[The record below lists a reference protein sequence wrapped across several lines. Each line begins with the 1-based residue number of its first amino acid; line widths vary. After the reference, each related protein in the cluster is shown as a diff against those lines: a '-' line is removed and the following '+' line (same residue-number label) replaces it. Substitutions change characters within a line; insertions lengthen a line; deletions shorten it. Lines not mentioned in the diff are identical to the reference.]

1 MEDLQKTKPVS
12 EKLVFSPSAGRYIQ
26 VKTKFWSAHFTALL
40 WVALSIFLSIP
51 WVHDLSKIVTMP
63 VAILIIAGIGYIPG
77 YINAFNVTSLILD
90 KQPNLKIQNP
100 SDTITVLIACL
111 NEEKNIAT
119 TLRYI
124 KNQDYKGNIKVIVI
138 DNGST
143 DQTCAVAK
151 SAADELSLSVKVIK
165 EANKGK
171 NNALNAALQQVT
183 TEYVITLDADTLLH
197 HSAIMFIVARMK
209 SAPKDVSAVAG
220 AVLARNSRQSL
231 ITRLQEWDYF
241 LGISSI
247 KRMQG
252 LFQGTLVA
260 QGAFSLYK
268 TDSIKEIGGW
278 KDAIGEDIIL
288 TWEFLHGNKKVYFE
302 PRGVAF
308 TEVPS
313 TLKHLARQRSRW
325 ARGMIEG
332 LKMIKPWQHPI
343 AYIRYLTGINLIM
356 PYLDIIYTFCW
367 MPGLILAFFGKF
379 WIVGPMTLFVIPLA
393 LIQNYILYSYQRKI
407 FKELDLKIRKNRWGF
422 ALYVLCYQML
432 MSPLSIFGYFQ
443 EIMQMKRIWE

>member
-1 MEDLQKTKPVS
+1 MESLQKA
-12 EKLVFSPSAGRYIQ
+12 KLTSKDFTFSPNRDRYIQ
-26 VKTKFWSAHFTALL
+26 VKTKFWTAHFIAFL
-40 WVALSIFLSIP
+40 WVALSVFLSIP
-51 WVHDLSKIVTMP
+51 WIRDLSEIVTMP
-63 VAILIIAGIGYIPG
+63 VAVLIIAGIGYIPG

-90 KQPNLKIQNP
+90 KQPALKIKNP
-100 SDTITVLIACL
+100 GDAVTILIACL
-111 NEEKNIAT
+111 NEEKNIGT
-119 TLRYI
+119 TLKSI
-124 KNQDYKGNIKVIVI
+124 KNQDYQGNIKVVVI

-143 DQTCAVAK
+143 DQTCIAAK
-151 SAADELSLSVKVIK
+151 RAADELSLSVQVIK

-171 NNALNAALQQVT
+171 NNALNAALQQVA
-183 TEYVITLDADTLLH
+183 TEYVVTLDADTLLH
-197 HSAIMFIVARMK
+197 SSAIKHIVARMK
-209 SAPKDVSAVAG
+209 SAPKDVSAIAG
-220 AVLARNSRQSL
+220 AVLARNSRESF
-231 ITRLQEWDYF
+231 ITKLQEWDYF

-288 TWEFLHGNKKVYFE
+288 TWEFLHGNKKVFFE

-356 PYLDIIYTFCW
+356 PYLDIVYTFCW
-367 MPGLILAFFGKF
+367 IPGLILAFFGKF

-407 FKELDLKIRKNRWGF
+407 FKELGLKIRKNRWGYI
-422 ALYVLCYQML
+422 LYVLCYQML
-432 MSPLSIFGYFQ
+432 MSPLSIFGYSQ
-443 EIMQMKRIWE
+443 EIMQMKRTWK

>member
-1 MEDLQKTKPVS
+1 MENLQKTKPIS
-12 EKLVFSPSAGRYIQ
+12 KDFVFSPRGDRYIQ
-26 VKTKFWSAHFTALL
+26 VKTKFWISHFIAFL
-40 WVALSIFLSIP
+40 WAVLSVFLSIP

-90 KQPNLKIQNP
+90 KQPALKIKNP
-100 SDTITVLIACL
+100 GDAVTVLIACL
-111 NEEKNIAT
+111 NEERNIAT
-119 TLRYI
+119 TLKYI
-124 KNQDYKGNIKVIVI
+124 KNQDYQGNIKVIVI

-143 DQTCAVAK
+143 DRTCAVAK
-151 SAADELSLSVKVIK
+151 RAADELSLSVQIIK
-165 EANKGK
+165 ETNKGK
-171 NNALNAALQQVT
+171 NNALNTALQQVN

-197 HSAIMFIVARMK
+197 SSAIKLIVARMK
-209 SAPKDVSAVAG
+209 SAPEDVSAIAG
-220 AVLARNSRQSL
+220 AVLARNSRQSF
-231 ITRLQEWDYF
+231 ITKLQEWDYF

-343 AYIRYLTGINLIM
+343 NYIRYLTGINLIM
-356 PYLDIIYTFCW
+356 PYLDIVYTFCW
-367 MPGLILAFFGKF
+367 IPGLILAFFGKF

-407 FKELDLKIRKNRWGF
+407 FKELDLKIRKNKLGYI
-422 ALYVLCYQML
+422 LYVLCYQML
-432 MSPLSIFGYFQ
+432 MSPLSIFGYSQ
-443 EIMQMKRIWE
+443 EIMQMKRTWK